1 MDYWDGFDT
10 SYWKTN
16 DKAWM
21 AERKQQ
27 WLEIEKLL
35 YVLDKNKKAQSLI
48 KQYFLKGQLPEWKK
62 LHDWNQSSTT
72 RHLDLMLFLY
82 LHPSREEAVLRPL
95 RDQFMNNP
103 HALYSD
109 RLIGFDSLW
118 KIGLSE
124 STSGGR
130 RMFRL
135 ADLEKDL
142 PNVAADLPAVPEPYS
157 DCRWIEVHTDGMNEW
172 LFNLMWPD
180 LTQEVVR
187 LPVTR
192 DTYRSRAPRYTLDY
206 EEFPPMGHRLDLETL
221 WPVSQWLELTE
232 PLNRGGSDML
242 FQYERPL
249 DLWYLRCAKLEVP
262 EKSTW
267 RELVM
272 LAVYRIFHFDVDQ
285 EGPDS
290 PRTRFALRARAVLT
304 ERAFSDSFTA
314 LIAAARSGEV
324 VVSDPWGQEAK
335 VLAPAFYTSTRWT
348 G

>member
-1 MDYWDGFDT
+1 
-10 SYWKTN
+10 
-16 DKAWM
+16 
-21 AERKQQ
+21 
-27 WLEIEKLL
+27 
-35 YVLDKNKKAQSLI
+35 
-48 KQYFLKGQLPEWKK
+48 
-62 LHDWNQSSTT
+62 
-72 RHLDLMLFLY
+72 
-82 LHPSREEAVLRPL
+82 
-95 RDQFMNNP
+95 
-103 HALYSD
+103 
-109 RLIGFDSLW
+109 
-118 KIGLSE
+118 
-124 STSGGR
+124 
-130 RMFRL
+130 
-135 ADLEKDL
+135 
-142 PNVAADLPAVPEPYS
+142 
-157 DCRWIEVHTDGMNEW
+157 
-172 LFNLMWPD
+172 
-180 LTQEVVR
+180 
-187 LPVTR
+187 
-192 DTYRSRAPRYTLDY
+192 
-206 EEFPPMGHRLDLETL
+206 
-221 WPVSQWLELTE
+221 
-232 PLNRGGSDML
+232 ML